1 MRKDRTET
9 NCRNV
14 KSKDGSFSPHI
25 GKATAERLAKYCH
38 LRNINK
44 TKFVEQCI
52 NERLDDL
59 EREYY
64 ESLTKEDLISL
75 IINK

>member
-1 MRKDRTET
+1 MRKDRIET

-14 KSKDGSFSPHI
+14 RSKDGSFSPHI
-25 GKATAERLAKYCH
+25 GKTTAERLARYCR
-38 LRNINK
+38 LKNINK

-52 NERLDDL
+52 NERLDGL

-64 ESLTKEDLISL
+64 ETLSKDELIGL
-75 IINK
+75 IMNK

>member
-1 MRKDRTET
+1 MRKEREET

-25 GKATAERLAKYCH
+25 SKQTAERMAKYCH
-38 LRNINK
+38 LTNINK
-44 TKFVEQCI
+44 TKFVERCI

-59 EREYY
+59 EKEYY
-64 ESLTKEDLISL
+64 EALTKDDLIAL
-75 IINK
+75 IMNK